1 MEDKKILL
9 IDDIFQVR
17 YSLHQY
23 LAGNGYIV
31 FDADTGFKAI
41 EIYEKLKP
49 DLIIT
54 DYNLRDMN
62 CFELLEGIRRY
73 ENNLKDVIRIKNVP
87 VIVISGYL
95 TEEKIQPEKKR
106 LGISAFMRK
115 PLVLPQ
121 MLIFIEAAL
130 GNDYFVSMST
140 AKEIVI
146 CDSEY
151 RTAKYLAGYL
161 SQHQYNTYYCSNIL
175 DFIDLV
181 AEDKPDLV
189 LFDCFTDMTGF
200 EAFDIF
206 GICHKN
212 NPDYS
217 LFLTTFHDP
226 CKMINTYTYFG
237 VEQIIHKPIDLES
250 LLNLIQN
257 SFIEKR
263 KRAAERNKANST
275 QNVAQP

>member
-31 FDADTGFKAI
+31 FDADTGYKAI

-62 CFELLEGIRRY
+62 CFELLEVIRRY
-73 ENNLKDVIRIKNVP
+73 ENNLKDVIRIKSVP

-121 MLIFIEAAL
+121 MLIYIEAAL
-130 GNDYFVSMST
+130 GNDYFVSMNT

-151 RTAKYLAGYL
+151 RTAKYLSGYL
-161 SQHQYNTYYCSNIL
+161 SQHQYNTYHCSNIL

-189 LFDCFTDMTGF
+189 LFDCFTDLTGF
-200 EAFDIF
+200 EAFDLF
-206 GICHKN
+206 EICHKS
-212 NPDYS
+212 NPNYS
-217 LFLTTFHDP
+217 LFLTTFHNP
-226 CKMINTYTYFG
+226 CKMTNTYMYFG
-237 VEQIIHKPIDLES
+237 VEQMIHKPIDLEM
-250 LLNLIQN
+250 LLQFIKN
-257 SFIEKR
+257 SFAEKR
-263 KRAAERNKANST
+263 KKAAEQNKTAIP
-275 QNVAQP
+275 QNIQQP